1 MQSQMTPM
9 QTAIQPVRPLQT
21 MARPSHTPASV
32 QHYTQNHSASPA
44 PMPSLHRASSGQFG
58 PATPQHTTTMPLP
71 RTASHT
77 STFQTQP
84 PAIPPAPSAS
94 QSRSSYRDP
103 VPIEVWTL
111 PDAANASIPAE
122 IRNMYQADD
131 QGRILFFP
139 TPPVQLAEEPNDP
152 NKNLGHSLHYMAE
165 KSRRTQEI
173 VARRKAYEEG
183 KAALAAKKKRQRE
196 IDEEMRNADAET
208 QKVRALAMLN
218 EHLTRSTSW
227 ELKAMYG
234 QEGWKEGMDAMLGN
248 LAEQQKLAG
257 QRKVLM
263 EKNAALRAAE
273 KVSLKSYGVL
283 FDKIEDGSA
292 F

>member
-1 MQSQMTPM
+1 
-9 QTAIQPVRPLQT
+9 
-21 MARPSHTPASV
+21 
-32 QHYTQNHSASPA
+32 
-44 PMPSLHRASSGQFG
+44 
-58 PATPQHTTTMPLP
+58 
-71 RTASHT
+71 
-77 STFQTQP
+77 
-84 PAIPPAPSAS
+84 
-94 QSRSSYRDP
+94 
-103 VPIEVWTL
+103 
-111 PDAANASIPAE
+111 
-122 IRNMYQADD
+122 
-131 QGRILFFP
+131 
-139 TPPVQLAEEPNDP
+139 
-152 NKNLGHSLHYMAE
+152 MAE

-196 IDEEMRNADAET
+196 IDEEMRNADSET
-208 QKVRALAMLN
+208 QKARALAMLN

-283 FDKIEDGSA
+283 FDKIEEGSA